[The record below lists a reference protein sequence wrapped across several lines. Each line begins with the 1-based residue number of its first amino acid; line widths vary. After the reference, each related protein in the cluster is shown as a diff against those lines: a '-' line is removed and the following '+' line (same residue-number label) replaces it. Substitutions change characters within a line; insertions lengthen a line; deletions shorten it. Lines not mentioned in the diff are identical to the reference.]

1 MYIQW
6 NVIYLMWNM
15 TIVIIIPI
23 QYPNFCWVTFN
34 IHMYV
39 KINTL
44 PSLAKR
50 KEVYILAACGA
61 CNRRAFFLLIMNSS
75 QNFTPHLTRW

>member
-1 MYIQW
+1 MKCYIF
-6 NVIYLMWNM
+6 
-15 TIVIIIPI
+15 IIIPI

-75 QNFTPHLTRW
+75 QNFTPHLTR

>member
-1 MYIQW
+1 
-6 NVIYLMWNM
+6 MWNM

-61 CNRRAFFLLIMNSS
+61 CNRRAFFFFLLIMNSS
-75 QNFTPHLTRW
+75 QSFIPHLTR